1 MRRNCWGHLWFLIF
15 KGDAIFEMLF
25 FFPETNYGPFADQKE
40 ILIKDTEF
48 KDTLVEIFERFWFG
62 GTLAI
67 SSILRMNR
75 KYKIFAKSKLTL
87 NWGGRPLRGW
97 QNGQILE

>member
-1 MRRNCWGHLWFLIF
+1 MLRPSLVFDL

-48 KDTLVEIFERFWFG
+48 KDTLVEIFESF
-62 GTLAI
+62 
-67 SSILRMNR
+67 
-75 KYKIFAKSKLTL
+75 
-87 NWGGRPLRGW
+87 
-97 QNGQILE
+97 